1 MSDADLDIA
10 PAKVPLSHHSGA
22 VAGRPEARAESRL
35 SPWLAPIGLGALVIA
50 AAVLLWWAG
59 DSGRGERASV
69 VINAEPSSPRSAQEQ
84 QAPAT
89 TQADN
94 ALPPFAASQQALARD
109 RAQSALARFVE
120 QQIALEDAMA
130 VGAWGQ
136 TAFDEALAAAAA
148 GDEAFV
154 EEQFEPSQAAY
165 EQAADALGALI
176 EEGQARIETAIAEGQ
191 QAIDDRQ
198 QEAALAAF
206 KRALTIDPDNQ
217 AAVAGIARTNKLPD
231 VKRLLLQARNQ
242 ELAGNWQGAKE
253 SYAELAALDPE
264 TRGLQQLRSAAD
276 AAVGS
281 QALRDTLS
289 RGFAALDARRY
300 AEARKAF
307 NSALAM
313 DAGNEVA
320 LGGLQQVTDRTELS
334 EMARLERDAS
344 AAVAGEDWNS
354 AVALYQRALKL
365 DSNIQFAKA
374 GLGAARAQARA
385 ASTLG
390 EIVAAPNKL
399 SSKQLMSK
407 GREAL
412 AQARTLK
419 PRGPKLA
426 ALIER
431 SDALLTAYAQPVTV
445 QLTSD
450 NRTEVL
456 VSTVGKLG
464 AFAARELSLRPG
476 EYVLLG
482 SRAGCRDVRRTV
494 VVAPDMQPV
503 DIRCEE
509 PLSR

>member
-10 PAKVPLSHHSGA
+10 PAEVPLSHRSDA
-22 VAGRPEARAESRL
+22 QSQAARSAATSRR
-35 SPWLAPIGLGALVIA
+35 SPWLAPAGLATLVIA
-50 AAVLLWWAG
+50 AAALLWWVG

-69 VINAEPSSPRSAQEQ
+69 VISAEPSTGTGSDSPSSPASA
-84 QAPAT
+84 PV
-89 TQADN
+89 DN
-94 ALPPFAASQQALARD
+94 ALPPFAASQKALARD

-154 EEQFEPSQAAY
+154 EEQFEASQEAY

-176 EEGQARIETAIAEGQ
+176 SEGQARIEAAITEGRK
-191 QAIDDRQ
+191 AIDDRQ
-198 QEAALAAF
+198 QDAALAAF
-206 KRALTIDPDNQ
+206 QRALTIDPNHQ
-217 AAVAGIARTNKLPD
+217 PAAAGIARANKLPD
-231 VKRLLLQARNQ
+231 VNRLLLQARNQ
-242 ELAGNWQGAKE
+242 ELAGNWEGAKA
-253 SYAELAALDPE
+253 SYQALAALDPE
-264 TRGLQQLRSAAD
+264 TQGLSQRQAAAD
-276 AAVGS
+276 AAVS
-281 QALRDTLS
+281 DQALRDTLS
-289 RGFAALDARRY
+289 DGFAALDARRY
-300 AEARKAF
+300 QTARKAF

-313 DAGNEVA
+313 DPGNEIA

-334 EMARLERDAS
+334 EMARLERDAA
-344 AAVAGEDWNS
+344 AAVAEEDWTA
-354 AVALYQRALKL
+354 AVTLYQRALQL

-374 GLGAARAQARA
+374 GVGAARAQAQA
-385 ASTLG
+385 ARTLG

-399 SSKQLMSK
+399 SSAQLMSR
-407 GREAL
+407 GRQAL
-412 AQARTLK
+412 AEAQALT

-426 ALIER
+426 ALIDR
-431 SDALLTAYAQPVTV
+431 SDALLTAYAQPIKV

-494 VVAPDMQPV
+494 VVAPEMQPV

-509 PLSR
+509 PLAR